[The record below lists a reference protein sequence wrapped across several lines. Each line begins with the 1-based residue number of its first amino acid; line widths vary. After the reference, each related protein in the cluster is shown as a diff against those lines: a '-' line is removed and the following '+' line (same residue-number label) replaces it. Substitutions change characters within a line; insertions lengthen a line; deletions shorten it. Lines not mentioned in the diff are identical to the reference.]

1 MKPRALFACVL
12 LLAASA
18 LAQSKGIKPR
28 ATPDAFPVS
37 AQTETVV
44 IGAAQLSAP
53 QVRHTFASPE
63 LGKGYIVVEIGLF
76 PKNGEFELD
85 PANLTLAI
93 EGTKTVLHAANP
105 QAIGAVLQKPGGR
118 DVTLYP
124 VATVG
129 YESGRD
135 IYGQRQSGVT
145 TGAGVGVGL
154 DPKQPKSDA
163 DRRVMETELKVKALP
178 SGTFEKPVAG
188 YLYFPV
194 SGVKKVKY
202 IQQYSDAHGSAATPL
217 PETGK

>member
-28 ATPDAFPVS
+28 ANSAAFPAS
-37 AQTETVV
+37 AQTETLD
-44 IGAAQLSAP
+44 IGAAQLSAS
-53 QVRHTFASPE
+53 QVGHTFASPE
-63 LGKGYIVVEIGLF
+63 LGKGYIVVEIALY
-76 PKNGEFELD
+76 PKNGELKLD
-85 PANLTLAI
+85 PANFTLAI
-93 EGTKTVLHAANP
+93 ESTKTVLHAASP
-105 QAIGAVLQKPGGR
+105 QAIAAVLQKPGGR

-163 DRRVMETELKVKALP
+163 DRRVLEAELKDKALP

-194 SGVKKVKY
+194 SGAKKVKY
-202 IQQYSDAHGSAATPL
+202 ILQYSDAHGSAAMPL
-217 PETGK
+217 PEPGK